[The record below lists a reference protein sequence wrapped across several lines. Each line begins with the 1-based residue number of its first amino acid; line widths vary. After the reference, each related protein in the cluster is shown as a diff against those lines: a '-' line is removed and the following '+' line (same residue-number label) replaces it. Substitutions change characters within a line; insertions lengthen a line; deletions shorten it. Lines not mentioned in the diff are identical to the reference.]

1 MQWMWAQ
8 YWSLWSRLH
17 LSVWVWAVVLPLIVE
32 RNRSLSHEDFVG
44 KVDAAWKAWL
54 GDHPGVLPGLKL
66 RVLASAARVVLLKQS
81 EIEQVLRSSNRSLRK
96 SGFST
101 QTHSIRQIAT
111 VPVLEIPITELV
123 EYGTPGTDHSGRP
136 TSPTSPQH
144 PTHHSAREP
153 GPIVKNTFQAR
164 KHGVFMITVFNKQPH
179 PLRKYGHV
187 ESG

>member
-101 QTHSIRQIAT
+101 QDPQYPADSHR
-111 VPVLEIPITELV
+111 
-123 EYGTPGTDHSGRP
+123 PGFRNPHHRTRRIWNAGYRSQRTAYFSHFP
-136 TSPTSPQH
+136 TT
-144 PTHHSAREP
+144 
-153 GPIVKNTFQAR
+153 
-164 KHGVFMITVFNKQPH
+164 PH
-179 PLRKYGHV
+179 PPLRERTRPNREKHV
-187 ESG
+187 SGP